1 MHVVEGQS
9 RERPGEVERDTAG
22 GGRVCRTHERKE
34 KKTRGCTYHR
44 RERGDF
50 FGSVKRASHT
60 VRA

>member
-34 KKTRGCTYHR
+34 KR
-44 RERGDF
+44 REVVRTID
-50 FGSVKRASHT
+50 VKEETFLA
-60 VRA
+60 V